1 MEKKQYISI
10 QEETIDGEGLICVIQ
25 KKVEMNWVEEK
36 LGKIILR
43 IFTPKLE
50 EIVSDI
56 DEMKKANTKLQDEIK
71 KLRSELS
78 QFNTGIEKKIE
89 PLWETHNAKI
99 ASLDNKY
106 RKAIKKMSAL
116 YVDFED
122 CVPIFGRPKR
132 MEVLQMLVEYLY
144 NPTKELRTLILSNSN
159 DTENDS
165 REIKR
170 MNDRIK
176 KMLSEIE
183 NFNDTERK
191 YLEEYL
197 SSIESNWE
205 NCVFYPKEYLYNSRT
220 MFAFDGS
227 KIEEGTPVYIVSI
240 GYKFPNSN
248 AEPKLPLVV
257 ERELE

>member
-1 MEKKQYISI
+1 MDKKLYIPI
-10 QEETIDGEGLICVIQ
+10 LEEIVDKDGLICSN
-25 KKVEMNWVEEK
+25 KKKMEMNWLEEK

-43 IFTPKLE
+43 ILTPKLE

-56 DEMKKANTKLQDEIK
+56 DEMKKANAKLQDNIK
-71 KLRSELS
+71 KLQSELS
-78 QFNTGIEKKIE
+78 QLKTEKIV
-89 PLWETHNAKI
+89 PLLETHNAKI

-106 RKAIKKMSAL
+106 REAIKKMSDL
-116 YVDFED
+116 YLEFEQ
-122 CVPIFGRPKR
+122 CIPIFGRPKCL
-132 MEVLQMLVEYLY
+132 ETLQMLVEYLY

-159 DTENDS
+159 ETENDS

-176 KMLSEIE
+176 KMHSEIE

-205 NCVFYPKEYLYNSRT
+205 NCVFYPKENLYNSRT

-248 AEPKLPLVV
+248 AEPKLPLVIG
-257 ERELE
+257 RELE